1 MARSPKLLVSVRSAA
16 EARAAIAGGADWI
29 DIKEPNRGSL
39 GAADQAT
46 IADVL
51 REVAGRRPVSAAAGE
66 WNATGDID
74 WREFPELARIK
85 LGLAG
90 GADEPD
96 VWRQVE
102 SFAERLPR
110 REMLVLTAYADFPAA
125 RAPCPADVLEQ
136 SERLGLEMLLVDSF
150 DKSAGTLFD
159 ALDGDE
165 LQELIELAR
174 EVGMGVVLAGSL
186 SGEAL
191 TAACELGP
199 VMVGVRGAACRG
211 GRNGEIDGALVAG
224 LAVVTTGCFQ
234 E

>member
-1 MARSPKLLVSVRSAA
+1 MPRPPKLLISVRSTA
-16 EARAAIAGGADWI
+16 EARAALAGGADWI

-46 IADVL
+46 IADVM

-66 WNATGDID
+66 WNATGDIN
-74 WREFPELARIK
+74 WRQFPELARIK

-110 REMLVLTAYADFPAA
+110 REMLVLTAYADYSAA
-125 RAPCPADVLEQ
+125 RAPCPADVLDQ
-136 SERLGLEMLLVDSF
+136 SDRLGLEILLVDTF

-159 ALDGDE
+159 ALDADQ
-165 LQELIELAR
+165 LRELIERAHG
-174 EVGMGVVLAGSL
+174 VGMEVVLAGSL

-191 TAACELGP
+191 TAAYELGP
-199 VMVGVRGAACRG
+199 VMIGVRGAACRG
-211 GRNGEIDGALVAG
+211 GRKGEIDAELVAG
-224 LAVVTTGCFQ
+224 VSVVAARCAQ
-234 E
+234 R